1 MNNFKGTKKSELKKF
16 LLEKGIESSHLDDL
30 VHDAASSLA
39 SDANNEGIDGQINF
53 LMDTCGWTTED
64 ITNKL

>member
-1 MNNFKGTKKSELKKF
+1 MNNFKVVKKSELKKF
-16 LLEKGIESSHLDDL
+16 LFEKGIECSDL
-30 VHDAASSLA
+30 VDIVHDAASSLA

-64 ITNKL
+64 IINKI

>member
-1 MNNFKGTKKSELKKF
+1 MDNFKGTKKSELKKF
-16 LLEKGIESSHLDDL
+16 FLEEGIESAHLDDI
-30 VHDAASSLA
+30 VHDAASGLA

-64 ITNKL
+64 ITSKV